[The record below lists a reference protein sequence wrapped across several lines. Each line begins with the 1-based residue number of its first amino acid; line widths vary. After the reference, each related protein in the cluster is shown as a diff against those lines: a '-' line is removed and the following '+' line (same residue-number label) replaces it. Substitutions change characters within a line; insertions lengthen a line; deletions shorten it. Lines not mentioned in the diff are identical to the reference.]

1 MNDDTDKSHM
11 RMSQWLVLVACMLLF
26 VAFRVPWIGHLLTND
41 EASNLCGVRAFAG
54 GGYDYWSQW
63 FWHHPPI
70 FSTLLLLVHPLEAGF
85 AERAEWLMLGVSAL
99 NLLMLF
105 VLTRSL
111 SGSGPALWTSFCYAV
126 MPVARCYDLWLK
138 QDSLAV
144 LFGLLAI
151 YAFQKKRH
159 LYSGLALGLAFLAK
173 EVAMFYA
180 AGIAI
185 LWFLQEPRHR
195 RFGDLFAVA
204 LVSILVS
211 AWWYLLFSVSIE
223 YFIAFA
229 VNSSTQWTDVETWAQ
244 PWYFFLQK
252 LLVDLGPVGILL
264 CVVGLLVLEFDFHR
278 RFAQKPWTER
288 IRDDVMP
295 AWFLA
300 VLLTG
305 YILFSSSRGKAAWFT
320 SILYPLFAV
329 PQGLGV
335 YAILRLLENGIR
347 NFASRLPRLVS
358 VWPRVISGAMV
369 VAFVIPIV
377 MGGWG
382 ADYEKYLQ
390 KQYYW
395 MWWGADTSRA
405 AARMMNRVVKNGERV
420 LITPMFYW
428 DRLPPKPCAIFVYYL
443 KPMPAIL
450 RRFDT
455 PFDSLIAD
463 IRKYQI
469 DWIMISPP
477 PGIGENALI
486 RPMMRKYGLN
496 PLLLRGACIFKTD
509 RIYKEAGANI
519 QSHE

>member
-1 MNDDTDKSHM
+1 MNRDAGNVRMPMSH
-11 RMSQWLVLVACMLLF
+11 WLVLFSCMLLF
-26 VAFRVPWIGHLLTND
+26 VAFRAPWIGHLLTND

-70 FSTLLLLVHPLEAGF
+70 FSTLLLLVRPLEAGF

-111 SGSGPALWTSFCYAV
+111 FGSGPALWTSFCYAV

-144 LFGLLAI
+144 LFGLLSV

-159 LYSGLALGLAFLAK
+159 VYSGLALGLAFLAK

-180 AGIAI
+180 VGIAI
-185 LWFLQEPRHR
+185 LWFLQAPRHR

-204 LVSILVS
+204 LISILVS

-252 LLVDLGPVGILL
+252 LPVDLGLPGILL
-264 CVVGLLVLEFDFHR
+264 CVAGLLALAFDFRR
-278 RFAQKPWTER
+278 RFAQKPWAER
-288 IRDDVMP
+288 SRDDVMP
-295 AWFLA
+295 VWFLA
-300 VLLTG
+300 ILLTG
-305 YILFSSSRGKAAWFT
+305 YILFSVSRGKAAWFT
-320 SILYPLFAV
+320 STLYPLLAV

-347 NFASRLPRLVS
+347 RFTLRHPRLAS
-358 VWPRVISGAMV
+358 VGPRVIPGA
-369 VAFVIPIV
+369 VAAAFIIPIV

-395 MWWGADTSRA
+395 MWWGADNSRA
-405 AARMMNRVVKNGERV
+405 AAQVMNRVVKTGERV

-428 DRLPPKPCAIFVYYL
+428 ACQPPKPCAIFVYYL

-463 IRKYQI
+463 IRKHRI

-477 PGIGENALI
+477 PGIGESAMI
-486 RPMMRKYGLN
+486 QPMMRKYGLN

-509 RIYKEAGANI
+509 RIYKTAETRV